1 MRIAI
6 ANTYRN
12 RVGGVEAYLDALLP
26 ALAHAGHQ
34 IAFWHEL
41 VSADHDQITLPPG
54 TRSWSAAQAGL
65 DGSLDA
71 MREWRPEI
79 VFVNGLS
86 IPNLERRLA
95 DRGPAV
101 RFAHAYAGTCIS
113 GNKMFARPR
122 ARPCDRRFGPRC
134 ILHFYP
140 HRCGGLDPLQM
151 GRLYLGE
158 RERLA
163 AFGSYSAIVTASN
176 HMRTEYLKHGLERV
190 SVVGLPIQSAIEPAR
205 HVDVEAAGARGF
217 QIPRARDAR
226 AEIGAIRL
234 LFAGRMTPLK
244 GGDMMIDAL
253 PIVQRALGRKVE
265 AVFAGDG
272 PARAVWEA
280 RARRVAAHDHE
291 ISIEFT
297 GWLERAA
304 LDSLMADA
312 DLLVVPSLWPEPFGL
327 VGLEAGLNRLPAVAF
342 AVGGIPEW
350 LGDGCNGRLAN
361 ANPPAAAGLA
371 DAIAACVRDPGTLER
386 MREGARAVAENHT
399 MRSHLAALLEVFRDA
414 IARAHRDG

>member
-6 ANTYRN
+6 ANTYPN

-26 ALAHAGHQ
+26 ALARAGHQ
-34 IAFWHEL
+34 IAFWHES
-41 VSADHDQITLPPG
+41 VPADHDEITLPPG
-54 TRSWSAAQAGL
+54 TRSWSAAQTGL

-71 MREWRPEI
+71 MREWRPDI

-86 IPNLERRLA
+86 VPNLERRLA

-140 HRCGGLDPLQM
+140 HRCGGLNPLQM
-151 GRLYLGE
+151 GRLYLAE

-163 AFGSYSAIVTASN
+163 AFGRYSAIVTASN
-176 HMRTEYLKHGLERV
+176 HMRAEYSKHGLEHV
-190 SVVGLPIQSAIEPAR
+190 SVVGLPIQSALEPAS
-205 HVDVEAAGARGF
+205 HVDVQAAGARG
-217 QIPRARDAR
+217 
-226 AEIGAIRL
+226 EIGVIRL

-253 PIVQRALGRKVE
+253 PIVQRVLGRRIE

-280 RARRVAAHDHE
+280 RARRVATHANG

-350 LGDGCNGRLAN
+350 LDDGCNGRLAD
-361 ANPPAAAGLA
+361 ANPPTAAGLA
-371 DAIAACVRDPGTLER
+371 DAIVACMRDPRALER
-386 MREGARAVAENHT
+386 MRESARAVAENHT
-399 MRSHLAALLEVFRDA
+399 MRSHLAALLEVFHEA
-414 IARAHRDG
+414 IARAHLMRKAGADCEPLA